1 MILKRARLFDG
12 KTLHPDS
19 VDLEIREGRITAL
32 SQDLPVKEK
41 DRVIR
46 LSGKIAA
53 PGFIDLHGHFRD
65 PGQTWREDLISGA
78 KAAAAGGYTLAVA
91 MPNTDP
97 PLDTPALIRYV
108 KQRGESPEGARIL
121 PAGCVSRYRAGQVM
135 AELGGMVEEGAVLFT
150 DDGSPITD
158 TNLLRQ
164 AMLYCLDL
172 GVRIM
177 EHPEETG
184 LTSGAQVHEGRCS
197 AVSGMGGF
205 PEAAEVIGVARS
217 IALARETGCPIH
229 LTHLSTAGALKEV
242 RRAKKDGLAVT
253 CDVTP
258 HHLTLSEEDVLS
270 SGLSGVF
277 KVNPPLRSLADVE
290 ALWEGLW
297 DGTVDAIG
305 TDHAPYHRD
314 EKDLPF
320 QEAAFGIAS
329 YECAVALV
337 LDKWEADSRP
347 GPLERLL
354 AAFTSGPAKV
364 LPASL
369 GSLGKINE
377 GAPANL
383 TVLDLDRIVEV
394 NPDTW
399 QSKASLSPVQG
410 RNLRGG
416 PVLTMVNGRVVFS
429 ALEGVEPDV

>member
-1 MILKRARLFDG
+1 MILKRAKLFDG
-12 KTLHPDS
+12 KTLHPEPM
-19 VDLEIREGRITAL
+19 DLEIREGRITAL
-32 SQDLPVKEK
+32 APDLPVKDR

-46 LSGKIAA
+46 LSGKIVA

-65 PGQTWREDLISGA
+65 PGQTWREDLISGSR
-78 KAAAAGGYTLAVA
+78 AAAAGGYTLAVA
-91 MPNTDP
+91 MPNTNP
-97 PLDTPALIRYV
+97 PLDSPALIRYV
-108 KQRGESPEGARIL
+108 KQRGANPEGARIL
-121 PAGCVSRYRAGQVM
+121 PAGCVSKGRAGQKM
-135 AELGGMVEEGAVLFT
+135 AELGGMAQEGAVLFT
-150 DDGSPITD
+150 DDGSPVARA
-158 TNLLRQ
+158 NLLRQ
-164 AMLYCLDL
+164 ALLYSLDL

-177 EHPEETG
+177 EHPEETS

-197 AVSGMGGF
+197 AVSGMTGF
-205 PEAAEVIGVARS
+205 PEAAEVIGVSRG

-242 RRAKKDGLAVT
+242 RRAKADGLAVT

-297 DGTVDAIG
+297 DGTVDAIA
-305 TDHAPYHRD
+305 TDHAPYHQD

-329 YECAVALV
+329 YECAAALV
-337 LDKWEADSRP
+337 LDRWEADSRP
-347 GPLERLL
+347 GPLERIL
-354 AAFTSGPAKV
+354 AAFTSGPARV

-369 GSLGKINE
+369 GPLGLIEE
-377 GAPANL
+377 GLPADL

-394 NPDTW
+394 NPSSW
-399 QSKASLSPVQG
+399 QSKASLSPVAG

-416 PVLTMVNGRVVFS
+416 PILTMVNGRVVFS
-429 ALEGVEPDV
+429 ALEGAEPDA